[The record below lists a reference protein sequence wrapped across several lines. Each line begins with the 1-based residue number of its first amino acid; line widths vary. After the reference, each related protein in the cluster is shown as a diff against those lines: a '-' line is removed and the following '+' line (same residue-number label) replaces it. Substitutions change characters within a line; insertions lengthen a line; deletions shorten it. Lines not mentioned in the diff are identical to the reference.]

1 MSDNQISQWHL
12 SKSVPITFI
21 LAIILQTFS
30 LVWYVSNLDNAV
42 SNNTKDL
49 IRQETRLES
58 LEKMVQQQSLTLVRM
73 DENIKA
79 IRNIMETPRR

>member
-1 MSDNQISQWHL
+1 MSDDPQSQWHL
-12 SKSVPITFI
+12 SKTVPISFI

-42 SNNTKDL
+42 SNNTRDL
-49 IRQETRLES
+49 IRQEARLEA

-79 IRNIMETPRR
+79 IRSIMEKPRQ